1 MGSAKPASYQEG
13 TQPMASLS
21 CHVQIGLCIFLD
33 GNGSR
38 RQAARSKATAAK
50 ALYIS
55 QRVRYFYQ
63 IQFEA
68 WVGFGPAGQ
77 IRVHEFCTFKYV
89 LNMFHKLTIF

>member
-50 ALYIS
+50 ALHIS
-55 QRVRYFYQ
+55 RAMGIFCEIEY
-63 IQFEA
+63 ETWTA
-68 WVGFGPAGQ
+68 FGPTRQLDRPQSDLDLA
-77 IRVHEFCTFKYV
+77 K
-89 LNMFHKLTIF
+89 

>member
-38 RQAARSKATAAK
+38 RQAARSKATEGK
-50 ALYIS
+50 SLYIS
-55 QRVRYFYQ
+55 HAMSLVSIAERSRAQV
-63 IQFEA
+63 
-68 WVGFGPAGQ
+68 
-77 IRVHEFCTFKYV
+77 C
-89 LNMFHKLTIF
+89 

>member
-1 MGSAKPASYQEG
+1 MGPLCTLLTTNNKECIKPLQFKKGSAKPASYQEG

-50 ALYIS
+50 SLYIS
-55 QRVRYFYQ
+55 RAMSLVSMGEQSR
-63 IQFEA
+63 
-68 WVGFGPAGQ
+68 AG
-77 IRVHEFCTFKYV
+77 V
-89 LNMFHKLTIF
+89 